1 MPLTTKDA
9 RQTRPTAASVMTSL
23 DAREDSGT
31 ASPAVGL
38 NMVNA
43 DGETLEDS
51 VHDDED
57 TTLNEFLHG
66 TKVLHKVLTASVVG
80 PQDEWTPGGE
90 TQTSRTS
97 NPTQGT
103 WRSSTLP

>member
-1 MPLTTKDA
+1 VPLTTKDA
-9 RQTRPTAASVMTSL
+9 RRARPTAASVMASF
-23 DAREDSGT
+23 DAHEDSGT

-66 TKVLHKVLTASVVG
+66 TKVLTTSVVG
-80 PQDEWTPGGE
+80 PEGERAPGGE
-90 TQTSRTS
+90 TQTSRMST
-97 NPTQGT
+97 PTQGT
-103 WRSSTLP
+103 WGSSTLP